1 MLYNASFRGA
11 PVLHLL
17 NSQTDMAALTKTR
30 EVSWSSWQDAH
41 FCSLCQGKA
50 ADLDNGNF
58 NHNMMAYFKHVSR
71 PEVTDTSLKGRKN
84 P

>member
-30 EVSWSSWQDAH
+30 EVS
-41 FCSLCQGKA
+41 
-50 ADLDNGNF
+50 
-58 NHNMMAYFKHVSR
+58 
-71 PEVTDTSLKGRKN
+71 
-84 P
+84 